1 MLRAARE
8 NFVFLRFQRKSR
20 LANLLSV
27 DCVRSRAP
35 IISRR
40 RGKSLGNLINTK
52 FLVQLGDGKRSVTV
66 FRENSVLKLP
76 YNPEFRRGAP
86 M

>member
-1 MLRAARE
+1 MLRVARE

-52 FLVQLGDGKRSVTV
+52 FLAQLGGWKEVGDGISRK
-66 FRENSVLKLP
+66 FRLKITIQS
-76 YNPEFRRGAP
+76 GIS
-86 M
+86 